1 MKEEQMKFKVIDD
14 KGRDSKSKKYMWMYK
29 IGGNYNSIIL
39 YDYQQT
45 KSSSC
50 HKNFFG
56 DYSEYIQTDGY
67 TGYNKVEKAK
77 IVY

>member
-1 MKEEQMKFKVIDD
+1 
-14 KGRDSKSKKYMWMYK
+14 MWMYK

>member
-1 MKEEQMKFKVIDD
+1 
-14 KGRDSKSKKYMWMYK
+14 MWMYK

-77 IVY
+77 IVYWLDHIWRKYYDIVANLDK